1 MSDYLITY
9 EQLISIGFTK
19 HYIDRAL
26 KVYERNYGKRF
37 NYSMEV
43 IIEIISRL
51 QKKDKNKAKQKKF
64 HTSKITI
71 EKHTWSQIH
80 GNKSKKSKITQL
92 NANHNN
98 GLNEEESKD
107 IYSNVSNKPNNES
120 KNNDYGYSKGDIVLY
135 KQYKAEIIKISD
147 KDDAVK
153 ISYPLRGYQ
162 QKQIWVHIMD
172 DIKLIDDNN
181 NKLNTNRENIRYHHN
196 YVYKNIGN

>member
-1 MSDYLITY
+1 MSDYDHNKHKKVTY
-9 EQLISIGFTK
+9 DQLISIGFTK

-80 GNKSKKSKITQL
+80 GNKSKKFHTSKITIEKHTWSQIHG
-92 NANHNN
+92 NK
-98 GLNEEESKD
+98 SK
-107 IYSNVSNKPNNES
+107 
-120 KNNDYGYSKGDIVLY
+120 
-135 KQYKAEIIKISD
+135 
-147 KDDAVK
+147 
-153 ISYPLRGYQ
+153 
-162 QKQIWVHIMD
+162 
-172 DIKLIDDNN
+172 
-181 NKLNTNRENIRYHHN
+181 
-196 YVYKNIGN
+196 